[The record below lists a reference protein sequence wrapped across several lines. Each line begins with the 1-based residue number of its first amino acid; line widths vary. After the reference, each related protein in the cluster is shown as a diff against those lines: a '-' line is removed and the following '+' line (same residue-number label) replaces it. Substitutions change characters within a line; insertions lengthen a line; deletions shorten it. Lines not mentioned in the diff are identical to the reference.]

1 MATFQLFFQSGRAK
15 DLSASLYIFNR
26 ILQTFTFQWF
36 VINGKSCFEYWFFFV
51 CFQDEL
57 KVMEEVK
64 AKQEKE
70 DDKKCEESES
80 GSVSLKSPGKVRW
93 LY

>member
-1 MATFQLFFQSGRAK
+1 MGVTTTFLIIFLFFKLLLYS
-15 DLSASLYIFNR
+15 DLSVMGSYVLN
-26 ILQTFTFQWF
+26 TDF
-36 VINGKSCFEYWFFFV
+36 VV
-51 CFQDEL
+51 CVCVQDEL

-70 DDKKCEESES
+70 DEKKCEESES
-80 GSVSLKSPGKVRW
+80 GSVSLKSPGKVRR